1 MRSRR
6 DQKLLAEQMYSNQL
20 GNKSRPIGMIGLLL
34 SWRGK
39 SIKIKENVS
48 MNEQVKEKILWS
60 ISRNIYRN

>member
-34 SWRGK
+34 SFEREVNKDKG
-39 SIKIKENVS
+39 ECF
-48 MNEQVKEKILWS
+48 NERTGKEK
-60 ISRNIYRN
+60 YYGV

>member
-34 SWRGK
+34 SLERKANKDKG
-39 SIKIKENVS
+39 ERFH
-48 MNEQVKEKILWS
+48 ERTGKEK
-60 ISRNIYRN
+60 YCGV

>member
-34 SWRGK
+34 SLEREV
-39 SIKIKENVS
+39 IKDNGECFLDRTG
-48 MNEQVKEKILWS
+48 KEK
-60 ISRNIYRN
+60 YYGV

>member
-34 SWRGK
+34 SLERKVNKDKGECIHERTGK
-39 SIKIKENVS
+39 
-48 MNEQVKEKILWS
+48 EQYYGV
-60 ISRNIYRN
+60 